1 MVTLTSHNR
10 HKMGTGNRRM
20 LSCAYVSV
28 TMIHSACLRSTGSPN
43 RSCQTNARKTRSKPQ
58 FELRTQCSLLLHT
71 AGLHT
76 QTYSYQQLPEGRE
89 WGIGRRPGVR
99 EGRQSESPPP
109 QCLSGDKSR
118 PAHSAPHQS
127 RSYQT
132 GFCSCLEHWILLA
145 VTEVTALRRRTHNK
159 LRSVFQLDT
168 KHWVCVSTSGV
179 LACVNVWM
187 TRCLFR
193 VSRWHTNLSHT
204 RYQ

>member
-1 MVTLTSHNR
+1 MATLTSHNR
-10 HKMGTGNRRM
+10 HKMGTGNRQM
-20 LSCAYVSV
+20 LSWVYVSV
-28 TMIHSACLRSTGSPN
+28 TLIHSAGLWSTGSPN
-43 RSCQTNARKTRSKPQ
+43 LSCQTNARKTRSKPQ

-109 QCLSGDKSR
+109 QCLSGDRSR

-132 GFCSCLEHWILLA
+132 GFCSSLEHLILLT

-168 KHWVCVSTSGV
+168 KHWVWAPLVCLHVSTCEWLDV
-179 LACVNVWM
+179 
-187 TRCLFR
+187 CLE
-193 VSRWHTNLSHT
+193 SHNGT
-204 RYQ
+204 LT